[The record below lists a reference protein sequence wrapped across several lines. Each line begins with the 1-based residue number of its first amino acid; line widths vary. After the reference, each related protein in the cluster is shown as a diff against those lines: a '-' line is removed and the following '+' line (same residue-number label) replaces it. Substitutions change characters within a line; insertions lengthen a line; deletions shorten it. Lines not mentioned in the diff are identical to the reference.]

1 MLPSYPG
8 ISNHT
13 GSYQLLTGSQI
24 HCFPTVNFTF
34 QDYDFCVE
42 PAKHIYKNEENT
54 TLSM

>member
-13 GSYQLLTGSQI
+13 GSYQLLTGSQT
-24 HCFPTVNFTF
+24 TVNFTF